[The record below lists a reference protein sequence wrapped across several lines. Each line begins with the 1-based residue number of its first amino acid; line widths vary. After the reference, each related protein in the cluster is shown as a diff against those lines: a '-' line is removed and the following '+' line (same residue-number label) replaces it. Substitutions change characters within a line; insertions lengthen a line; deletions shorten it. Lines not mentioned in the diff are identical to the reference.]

1 MSLLLDTCV
10 ISEMIKL
17 KPATQVADWFEKQK
31 SDSLFISVLTLGELQ
46 KGIAK
51 LEHSDRRTFLQKCIQ
66 DDVINAFEGR
76 ILNVSGPIAMLWGEL
91 VAKTEK
97 IGRPMPYIDS
107 LIAATA
113 ICHDLTFVTRN
124 TKDVATSG
132 VKLLNPWQESV

>member
-17 KPATQVADWFEKQK
+17 KPAIVVTDWFEKQK
-31 SDSLFISVLTLGELQ
+31 SESLFISALTLGELQ

-51 LEHSDRRTFLQKCIQ
+51 LEHGDRKTFLQKCIQ

-76 ILNVSGPIAMLWGEL
+76 ILDVNGKIALLWGDL

-97 IGRPMPYIDS
+97 IGRCMPYIDS

-113 ICHDLTFVTRN
+113 LSHDLTFVTRN
-124 TKDVATSG
+124 TKDVEASG
-132 VKLLNPWQESV
+132 VKLFNPWQEN

>member
-17 KPATQVADWFEKQK
+17 KPATVVADWFEKQK
-31 SDSLFISVLTLGELQ
+31 SESLFISALTLGELQ

-51 LEHSDRRTFLQKCIQ
+51 LEQDDRKSFLQKCIQ

-76 ILNVSGPIAMLWGEL
+76 ILEVNGKIALLWGDL

-97 IGRPMPYIDS
+97 IGRRMPYIDS

-113 ICHDLTFVTRN
+113 LTHDLTFVTRN
-124 TKDVATSG
+124 TKDVEASG
-132 VKLLNPWQESV
+132 VKLFNPWQEN